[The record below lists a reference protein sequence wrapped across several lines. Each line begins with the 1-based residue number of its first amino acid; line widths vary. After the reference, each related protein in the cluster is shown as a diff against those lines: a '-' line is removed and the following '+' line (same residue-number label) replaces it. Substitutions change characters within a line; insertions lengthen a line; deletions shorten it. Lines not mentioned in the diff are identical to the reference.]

1 MIGKFGV
8 WGLLLHSQLNGRLRH
23 LRVVV
28 GVVVIGLAFGSA
40 EAYAQA
46 PVLDVAGVPTIVR
59 NSTANMHA
67 EGDSLWVGSFL
78 SLTTD
83 GGNTWQIA
91 DVDSLFDTRNSVF
104 SIDVEGDVIWVGL
117 GFTSSDAD
125 GGGGEASAGGFLFS
139 TDGGQT
145 FNFRFPQ
152 LDGGEETTENY
163 GANVLEA
170 LPVIVPQQSPPF
182 DIDYNPATG
191 EVWMA
196 GWASGI
202 RRSTD
207 GGANWNRVVLPP
219 DTLDRIHPDS
229 TYSFV
234 IEPRRGELGWFN
246 YLGFGVLVDETQTV
260 WAGTVAG
267 INRSTPDDVTPSGER
282 AWSRFGFDGTTSSL
296 TGNWVISIEEQPLAG
311 RNPIWMATWDGSD
324 GRGPRQRFGVTVTRD
339 GGETFEQVLV
349 DERVFDF
356 AFLDEKVFVAGE
368 SGLFISEDGGLSW
381 TTVRDFFDPLQPDRI
396 VPLDV
401 EVLSVATTRNGDL
414 WVGTTDGVFKSTDEG
429 QTWQV
434 FRVEVPPNPENPT
447 ESIPDAK
454 VFAYPNPF
462 SPFIDRFTR
471 IRYELEETRNVNIQ
485 IFDYG
490 MNLIRELNES
500 GLSAGVRE
508 TIWDGTDSSGLR
520 VANGTYFYLVDTG
533 RRSFRGKILVIE

>member
-1 MIGKFGV
+1 MDRPFGIWRFGGRLFFAGKQYRQWV
-8 WGLLLHSQLNGRLRH
+8 WGMCM
-23 LRVVV
+23 
-28 GVVVIGLAFGSA
+28 VILVLSSHTAS
-40 EAYAQA
+40 AQA
-46 PVLDVAGVPTIVR
+46 PSLDVAGVPTIVR
-59 NSTANMHA
+59 NSTANLHA
-67 EGDSLWVGSFL
+67 QGDSLWVGSFL
-78 SLTTD
+78 NLTTD

-91 DVDSLFDTRNSVF
+91 ETDSLFDTRNSVF
-104 SIDVEGDVIWVGL
+104 SIDIEGDVMWVGL
-117 GFTSSDAD
+117 GFTSSAAD
-125 GGGGEASAGGFLFS
+125 GGSGEASAGGFLVS

-145 FNFRFPQ
+145 FSYRFPQ
-152 LDGGEETTENY
+152 LDGSDDVSQRY
-163 GANVLEA
+163 GVNVLPA

-182 DIDYNPATG
+182 DIDFNPATG

-202 RRSTD
+202 RRSVD
-207 GGANWNRVVLPP
+207 GGVNWERVVLPP
-219 DTLDRIHPDS
+219 DSLDRIHPDS
-229 TYSFV
+229 VYSFTL
-234 IEPRRGELGWFN
+234 EPRRGELGWFN

-267 INRSTPDDVTPSGER
+267 VNRSTPEDVTPGGER
-282 AWSRFGFDGTTSSL
+282 AWSRFGFDGTPNTL
-296 TGNWVISIEEQPLAG
+296 TGNWVISIEEQPLPG

-349 DERVFDF
+349 DERAFDF

-368 SGLFISEDGGLSW
+368 SGLFISDDGGRSW
-381 TTVRDFFDPLQPDRI
+381 TTVRDFFDPTQPDRV

-401 EVLSVATTRNGDL
+401 EVLSVETTNNGDL

-429 QTWQV
+429 NTWRV

-447 ESIPDAK
+447 ESIPDAE

-462 SPFIDRFTR
+462 SPFIDQFTR
-471 IRYELEETRNVNIQ
+471 IRFELEDTRDVTIQ

-490 MNLIRELNES
+490 MNLIRELDES
-500 GLSAGVRE
+500 SLAAGVRE
-508 TIWDGTDSSGLR
+508 TLWDGKDSGGLR